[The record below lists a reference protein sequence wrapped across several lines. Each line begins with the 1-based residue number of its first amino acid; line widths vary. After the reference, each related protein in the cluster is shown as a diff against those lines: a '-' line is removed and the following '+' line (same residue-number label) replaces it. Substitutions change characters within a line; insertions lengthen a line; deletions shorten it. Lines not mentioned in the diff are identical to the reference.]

1 MARLLEKYNAE
12 IVPGLKE
19 QLRRSNVH
27 SIPKLEKIV
36 ISMGVGE
43 AVQDRKRLDSA
54 VDHLTTLS
62 GQKAQICRAKKSVSG
77 FRLREGMPI
86 GCRVTLRGKR
96 MYEFL
101 DRLITLAFPRVR
113 DFRGINAR
121 SFDGRG
127 NYNCGLQEQL
137 VFPEIDAETV
147 TQPQGMNITIVTSAR
162 TDDEGRMLLKAF
174 GMPFST
180 GAKSGKES

>member
-1 MARLLEKYNAE
+1 MTRLLEKYNSE
-12 IVPGLKE
+12 VVPALKE
-19 QLRRSNVH
+19 ELGKSNVH
-27 SIPKLEKIV
+27 AVPKLEKIV
-36 ISMGVGE
+36 VSMGVGE
-43 AVQDRKRLDSA
+43 AVQDRKRLDAA
-54 VDHLTTLS
+54 VGHLTTLS
-62 GQKAQICRAKKSVSG
+62 GQKAQVCRAKKSVSG

-113 DFRGINAR
+113 DFRGINPK

-137 VFPEIDAETV
+137 VFPEVDPETV
-147 TQPQGMNITIVTSAR
+147 NQPQGMNITMVTSAR
-162 TDDEGRMLLKAF
+162 TNDEGLALLKAL
-174 GMPFST
+174 GMPFKNENSD
-180 GAKSGKES
+180 K

>member
-1 MARLLEKYNAE
+1 MARLLEKYNSE
-12 IVPGLKE
+12 IVPALKGS
-19 QLRRSNVH
+19 LGRTNVH

-36 ISMGVGE
+36 VSMGVGE
-43 AVQDRKRLDSA
+43 AVQDRKRLDAA
-54 VDHLTTLS
+54 VGHLATLS
-62 GQKAQICRAKKSVSG
+62 GQKPQICRAKKSVSG

-113 DFRGINAR
+113 DFRGISAT

-147 TQPQGMNITIVTSAR
+147 NHPQGMNITVVTTAVS
-162 TDDEGRMLLKAF
+162 DDEGRALLTAF
-174 GMPFST
+174 GMPFKNAS
-180 GAKSGKES
+180 SDS